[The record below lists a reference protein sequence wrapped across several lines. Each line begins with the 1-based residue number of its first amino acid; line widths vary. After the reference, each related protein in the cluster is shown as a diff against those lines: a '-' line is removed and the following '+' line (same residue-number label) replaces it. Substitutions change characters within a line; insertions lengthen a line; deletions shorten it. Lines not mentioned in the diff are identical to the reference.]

1 MKGAK
6 YGHHK
11 LTIRLQPHLD
21 QSLAKGSLRRSIKIS
36 KQMTLKCLRPHN
48 NNIVTFAVTF
58 DLLLFFSCF
67 SANASTNELAGV
79 PVKLDTYLQQV
90 WSRNES
96 LQIRMLESI
105 ISDERYKA
113 EKGIFEPEYVAG
125 LDAVDRR
132 RANTEEQQRNLG
144 GIFGGGPSVYNERNR
159 TYSSAFETLAPT
171 GAKIRLG
178 YSLQSLENNVNV
190 ANNPNGEW
198 VTTVGLAVTQPLL
211 KNGGVTVT
219 TAGIRAAAISS
230 KISFQDYRK
239 NIMEVIS
246 QAEAAYWD
254 LYQAQEQAKI
264 AKQSLRVAQTLLTDN
279 KKRVE
284 LGKAAEIDVLQ
295 AEAGV
300 AGRTAI
306 LNEANQRLVAA
317 RSRTATFTSD
327 SWSATATGMLAADEP
342 SIENQEYDLNKLTMV
357 AYELNPSYAS
367 LMQQA
372 ELEGLRLKVAKNQRL
387 PSLDLKGGY
396 GFSGLGNNPGNS
408 WDAAKEQNFPSWS
421 LGLEFRVSLAGGSKS
436 KHEMKA
442 AELRREATVRALNGL
457 GLTLAN
463 TLRSAVFSVQS
474 YRENVDRHSK
484 VVKVNEDVLA
494 TQLARLDAGKV
505 SSREVLQAEEDV
517 FRARIAALD
526 NVIRYQRSLLEMDLV
541 LGNLLKERNLD
552 FTQKELQDSTAVL
565 VSGGQITPEKYNS
578 FLETMRMEYE
588 KRRPSVITNP

>member
-1 MKGAK
+1 
-6 YGHHK
+6 
-11 LTIRLQPHLD
+11 
-21 QSLAKGSLRRSIKIS
+21 
-36 KQMTLKCLRPHN
+36 
-48 NNIVTFAVTF
+48 
-58 DLLLFFSCF
+58 
-67 SANASTNELAGV
+67 V
-79 PVKLDTYLQQV
+79 PIKLDAYLQQV

-132 RANTEEQQRNLG
+132 RANTAEQQANLSS
-144 GIFGGGPSVYNERNR
+144 FLSAGPSLYNERNK
-159 TYSSAFETLAPT
+159 TYSSALETLVPT

-178 YSLQSLENNVNV
+178 YTLQSLENNVNT
-190 ANNPNGEW
+190 AANPNGEW
-198 VTTVGLAVTQPLL
+198 ITTVGLAITQPLL

-264 AKQSLRVAQTLLTDN
+264 AKDSLRVAQTLLTDN

-306 LNEANQRLVAA
+306 MNEANQRLVAA
-317 RSRTATFTSD
+317 RSRTATFVSD
-327 SWSATATGMLAADEP
+327 SWSPTAIGMLAADAP
-342 SIENQEYDLNKLTMV
+342 NIENQAYDLPQMTMM
-357 AYELNPSYAS
+357 AYEYNPSYAS

-372 ELEGLRLKVAKNQRL
+372 ELEGLRVKVAKNQRL

-408 WDAAKEQNFPSWS
+408 WDAASDQNFPSWS
-421 LGLEFRVSLAGGSKS
+421 LGLELRVALMGGTKS

-442 AELRREATVRALNGL
+442 AELRREATIRALSGL

-463 TLRSAVFSVQS
+463 TLRSSVFSVQS

-494 TQLARLDAGKV
+494 TQLVRLDAGKV

-517 FRARIAALD
+517 FRAKIAALD
-526 NVIRYQRSLLEMDLV
+526 NVIRYQRSMLELDLV
-541 LGNLLKERNLD
+541 VGTLLKERNLD
-552 FTQKELQDSTAVL
+552 FTQKELQDSTSVL
-565 VSGGQITPEKYNS
+565 VSNGRITPEKYNS
-578 FLETMRMEYE
+578 FLETMRTEYE